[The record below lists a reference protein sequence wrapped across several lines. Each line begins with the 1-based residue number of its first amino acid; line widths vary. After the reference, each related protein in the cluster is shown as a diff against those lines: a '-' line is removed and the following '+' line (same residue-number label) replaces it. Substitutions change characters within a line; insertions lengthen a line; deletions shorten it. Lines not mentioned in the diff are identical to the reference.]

1 MTTTLRPARMELK
14 TSEAMKELLVKA
26 ASLDGLDLTA
36 FVLGPAIEKARQVLS
51 AHANIELSKKGQ
63 LALIQALQ
71 KPGKPTTAMKE
82 LMTSPVFEKL
92 DA

>member
-1 MTTTLRPARMELK
+1 MPTTLRPARMELK

-51 AHANIELSKKGQ
+51 THANIELSRQGQ
-63 LALIQALQ
+63 LALAQALRS
-71 KPGKPTTAMKE
+71 PGKPTPAMKE
-82 LMTSPVFEKL
+82 LMASPVFEKL
-92 DA
+92 DE